1 VRSQPRFVLVL
12 IALALPAAGLAA
24 GSSGSAPASRSE
36 VDIER
41 TIKKAV
47 RAAVVDR
54 NYRRACRFG
63 TERGRRR
70 LLRGYNSSNGPDYPN
85 CAAVIRHEVEE
96 PGHRAWIARLRDG
109 VVVDVLWVRGDR
121 ARTRVADGPAIYPGQ
136 GFVRLLR
143 VDGRWRLHNST
154 LIPYGD

>member
-1 VRSQPRFVLVL
+1 VRLSLAL
-12 IALALPAAGLAA
+12 IALALPAVAVAVET
-24 GSSGSAPASRSE
+24 SGSAPESQSAAE
-36 VDIER
+36 IER
-41 TIKKAV
+41 TIKEAV

-63 TERGRRR
+63 TQRGRHR
-70 LLRGYNSSNGPDYPN
+70 LLRGYNSSNGRDYPN
-85 CAAVIRHEVEE
+85 CAAVIRHEVEA

-121 ARTRVADGPAIYPGQ
+121 ARTRVADEPVAYPGQ
-136 GFVRLLR
+136 GFVRLRR
-143 VDGRWRLHNST
+143 VDGRWRLDNSS